1 MYSRRGKHV
10 TNVDDDTRDS
20 SSDVGSKSEITL
32 DSQSNV
38 GDDAVETDEGFT
50 TTWGPRGYSRSN
62 HCLDILVNISIIM
75 SRLHNTLLCGL

>member
-10 TNVDDDTRDS
+10 TNVDDGASVDDGTRDDN
-20 SSDVGSKSEITL
+20 SSDVASKSEIAP

-38 GDDAVETDEGFT
+38 GDDTVETYEGFT

-62 HCLDILVNISIIM
+62 HCLDILVNISINM
-75 SRLHNTLLCGL
+75 S